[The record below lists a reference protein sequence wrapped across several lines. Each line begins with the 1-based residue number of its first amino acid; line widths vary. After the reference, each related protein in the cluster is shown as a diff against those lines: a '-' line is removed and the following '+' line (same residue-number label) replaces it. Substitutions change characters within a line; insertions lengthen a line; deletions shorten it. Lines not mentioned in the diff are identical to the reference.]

1 MTYCQ
6 MTLGQSTKLTNQV
19 IGHEEVSFVE
29 GHGQRVEPGVVLDR
43 VDVEA
48 ESSDHQKDEI

>member
-6 MTLGQSTKLTNQV
+6 MTLGQRTKLANQV